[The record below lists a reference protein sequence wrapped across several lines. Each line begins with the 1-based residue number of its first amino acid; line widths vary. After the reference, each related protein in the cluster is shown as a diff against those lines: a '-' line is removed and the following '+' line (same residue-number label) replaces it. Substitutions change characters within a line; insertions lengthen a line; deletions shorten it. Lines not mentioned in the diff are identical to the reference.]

1 MLAKIWKKVLLAICI
16 LACLFNVTSK
26 LVNKKSLQANLD
38 SIKDGMSISDML
50 KSFEEKDKSN
60 LEIERAEKEH
70 LITPNNII
78 EETNTIENDNDN
90 GYVIIY

>member
-38 SIKDGMSISDML
+38 LS
-50 KSFEEKDKSN
+50 
-60 LEIERAEKEH
+60 
-70 LITPNNII
+70 LIHI
-78 EETNTIENDNDN
+78 
-90 GYVIIY
+90 